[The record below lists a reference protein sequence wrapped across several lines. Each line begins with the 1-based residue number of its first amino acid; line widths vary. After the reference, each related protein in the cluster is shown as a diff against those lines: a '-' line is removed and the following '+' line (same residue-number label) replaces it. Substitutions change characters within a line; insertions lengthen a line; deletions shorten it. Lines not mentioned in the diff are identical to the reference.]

1 MRYLKIIFSLILI
14 NLLDK
19 EIAGITNAYFIIFP
33 LTFLSYSFYVYKSNS
48 NIGSSEAFFIGLFI
62 DLISDSFL
70 GLNAIF
76 FCLITYLINIYA
88 NAFKLFSYLQICIF
102 FGLSSSAYVG
112 LSQMIINIWN
122 FSYVTLFMSTI
133 LNIILCILMAILSAY
148 LPNFVR
154 RRLKE

>member
-1 MRYLKIIFSLILI
+1 MKYLKIILSLILI
-14 NLLDK
+14 NWLDK
-19 EIAGITNAYFIIFP
+19 QIAGITYSYFVIFP

-48 NIGSSEAFFIGLFI
+48 NISSSEAFFIGLFI

-76 FCLITYLINIYA
+76 FCLITYFINIYA
-88 NAFKLFSYLQICIF
+88 NVFKLFSYLQICIF

-122 FSYVTLFMSTI
+122 FSYFTLFMSA
-133 LNIILCILMAILSAY
+133 LFNIILCLSIAILSAY
-148 LPNFVR
+148 LPYFVK
-154 RRLKE
+154 RRL

>member
-1 MRYLKIIFSLILI
+1 MNYLKIIVSLILI

-19 EIAGITNAYFIIFP
+19 EIPCITSAYFIIFP

-48 NIGSSEAFFIGLFI
+48 NIGPSEAFFIGLFI

-148 LPNFVR
+148 LPNFVK
-154 RRLKE
+154 RRL